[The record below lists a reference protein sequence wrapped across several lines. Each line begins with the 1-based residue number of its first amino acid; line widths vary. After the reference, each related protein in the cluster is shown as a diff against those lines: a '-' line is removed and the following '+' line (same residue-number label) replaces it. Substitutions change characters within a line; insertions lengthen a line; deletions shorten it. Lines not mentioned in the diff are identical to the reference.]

1 MGADAK
7 SPPAPRGDLTS
18 EQLSGC
24 ARWLRRRRGF
34 GLRRI
39 AGGRWA
45 VAAAIILALASCD
58 GVSQR
63 AERIVSDL
71 RDPLPMPVVD
81 APIDTTPRAG
91 PGRTVA
97 AVPTNRPVDDP
108 GPEIVIRRHDDGE
121 APAAPKGEVSGGT
134 APRRPGD
141 ITLNFAGA
149 DIRDVASSVLGDM
162 LKLNYVI
169 DPEVKGPINFNVSRP
184 LARDELLPT
193 FEAVLN
199 SRGATMTNVNGIV
212 RVTMMRPDT
221 KATPAVAGAIPAP
234 RSPADRTEAF
244 PLRYVGATDM
254 QHVLEK
260 VLPQGQVVIAD
271 DKRHLVLVQGGPRE
285 LQIAE
290 DTVRIF
296 DIDQLN
302 GMSMALVPLRTAQPV
317 AVSDE
322 LKNIFASRREAD
334 GDPIRF
340 MAVDRLN
347 AVMVLSRSNQYLD
360 EARAWI
366 QRLDRS
372 RNLNERRV
380 YVYNLQYAKAA
391 QVGQKLQGLLSNLD
405 IQFKASGQPAG
416 GDGLGID
423 KNPDAKPNGAKPGS
437 PAVEQVSA
445 VSTSVATPAVAGS
458 PPPRP
463 GDPANDTGVRIE
475 ADESHNALMISASA
489 RDYELIRQ
497 VLEGVDVP
505 PLQVLIEVTVAEVSL
520 NDQLNYGVEYFFN
533 SGRTN
538 TLLTTA
544 NSVGITPPVPGFA
557 LSWISG
563 NGTPRAILD
572 ALSAVTQTKVI
583 STPRLLVLSNE
594 TARLQVG
601 DVVPIITQSATSTVT
616 SSPLVVNN
624 VTYKETGVVLEVTP
638 RVNAGGF
645 VTMDVNQSVSNVV
658 NTTTSNIDSP
668 TIQQRRLS
676 STVSVK
682 TGQTILLGGLIQQND
697 NRSNSGI
704 PVLGDLPGIG
714 SLFATRNN
722 SAGRTELIVLMT
734 PRVIAN
740 DAQARAVTGRME
752 QQFQNVL
759 DTSTMVPPR
768 LPPQR

>member
-1 MGADAK
+1 MVAGRLWLLGAA
-7 SPPAPRGDLTS
+7 L
-18 EQLSGC
+18 C
-24 ARWLRRRRGF
+24 
-34 GLRRI
+34 
-39 AGGRWA
+39 
-45 VAAAIILALASCD
+45 LASVGCD

-63 AERIVSDL
+63 AERIANDISA
-71 RDPLPMPVVD
+71 PLPAPAAEALVD
-81 APIDTTPRAG
+81 TAPLAG

-97 AVPTNRPVDDP
+97 AMPANRPLDDP
-108 GPEIVIRRHDDGE
+108 GPEIVVRRRDDPE
-121 APAAPKGEVSGGT
+121 RASAAKDEVSGAT

-149 DIRDVASSVLGDM
+149 DVRDVAASVLGDM

-169 DPEVKGPINFNVSRP
+169 DPDVKGPINFNVSRP
-184 LARDELLPT
+184 VSRDELLPT

-199 SRGATMTNVNGIV
+199 SRGATMQQVNGIV
-212 RVTMMRPDT
+212 RITPMRPDG
-221 KATPAVAGAIPAP
+221 KAGPAVAGAIPPP
-234 RSPADRTEAF
+234 RSPSERSEAF

-260 VLPQGQVVIAD
+260 VLPPGQVVIAD
-271 DKRHLVLVQGGPRE
+271 DKRHIVVVQGGPRE

-290 DTVRIF
+290 ETVRIF
-296 DIDQLN
+296 DVDQLS
-302 GMSMALVPLRTAQPV
+302 GMSMALVPLRTAQP
-317 AVSDE
+317 AAMTDE
-322 LKNIFASRREAD
+322 LKNIFASRRDAD

-340 MAVDRLN
+340 MAVERLN

-372 RNLNERRV
+372 RNLNERRI

-405 IQFKASGQPAG
+405 IQFKSPSQSAG
-416 GDGLGID
+416 GDGLGGD
-423 KNPDAKPNGAKPGS
+423 GKTPDGKTNPPRPDGA
-437 PAVEQVSA
+437 PAAQPVSA
-445 VSTSVATPAVAGS
+445 VSTTPAVAGS

-463 GDPANDTGVRIE
+463 GDPASDTGVRIE
-475 ADESHNALMISASA
+475 ADESHNALLISANA

-497 VLEGVDVP
+497 VLAGVDVP
-505 PLQVLIEVTVAEVSL
+505 PLQVLVEVTVAEVTL

-533 SGRTN
+533 SGRSN

-544 NSVGITPPVPGFA
+544 ATATIVPATPGFA
-557 LSWISG
+557 LSYLSG
-563 NGTPRAILD
+563 NASPRAILD
-572 ALSAVTQTKVI
+572 ALSAVTQTRVI

-616 SSPLVVNN
+616 SNPAVVNN

-676 STVSVK
+676 STISVK
-682 TGQTILLGGLIQQND
+682 TGQTVLLGGLIQQND
-697 NRSNSGI
+697 SHGNSGI
-704 PVLGDLPGIG
+704 PVLGDLPGVG
-714 SLFATRNN
+714 ALFGTRNN
-722 SAGRTELIVLMT
+722 SSGRTELIVLMT
-734 PRVIAN
+734 PRVISN
-740 DAQARAVTGRME
+740 DAQARAATGQMQ
-752 QQFQNVL
+752 QQFQAVL
-759 DTSTMVPPR
+759 DTSTMTPPR

>member
-1 MGADAK
+1 M
-7 SPPAPRGDLTS
+7 
-18 EQLSGC
+18 
-24 ARWLRRRRGF
+24 
-34 GLRRI
+34 
-39 AGGRWA
+39 
-45 VAAAIILALASCD
+45 
-58 GVSQR
+58 SQR
-63 AERIVSDL
+63 AERLVN
-71 RDPLPMPVVD
+71 DPGGLLPSAAAVPVET
-81 APIDTTPRAG
+81 APLAG

-97 AVPTNRPVDDP
+97 AMPANRALDDP
-108 GPEIVIRRHDDGE
+108 GPEIIVRRRDD
-121 APAAPKGEVSGGT
+121 ADQAAPKGEVAGAT
-134 APRRPGD
+134 APHRPGD

-149 DIRDVASSVLGDM
+149 DIRDVAASVLGDM

-169 DPEVKGPINFNVSRP
+169 DPEIKGPINFNVSRP
-184 LARDELLPT
+184 VSREELLPT

-212 RVTMMRPDT
+212 RVTPLRQDG
-221 KATPAVAGAIPAP
+221 KAIPAVAGAIPPP

-260 VLPQGQVVIAD
+260 VLPAGQVVIAD
-271 DKRHLVLVQGGPRE
+271 DKRHIVVVQGGPHE

-290 DTVRIF
+290 ETVRIF
-296 DIDQLN
+296 DIDQLS

-322 LKNIFASRREAD
+322 LKNIFASRREAE

-380 YVYNLQYAKAA
+380 YVYNLQYAKAG
-391 QVGQKLQGLLSNLD
+391 QVGQKLQGLLSNLN
-405 IQFKASGQPAG
+405 IQFKASGQPGG
-416 GDGLGID
+416 GDGLGGD
-423 KNPDAKPNGAKPGS
+423 VKAPDAAKPNGARPGGA
-437 PAVEQVSA
+437 PVEQVSA
-445 VSTSVATPAVAGS
+445 VSASPAVAGA

-463 GDPANDTGVRIE
+463 GDPASDTGVRIE
-475 ADESHNALMISASA
+475 ADESHNALLISASA

-505 PLQVLIEVTVAEVSL
+505 PLQVLIEVTVAEVTL

-538 TLLTTA
+538 TLLTTS

-563 NGTPRAILD
+563 NASPRAILD

-616 SSPLVVNN
+616 NNPLVVNN
-624 VTYKETGVVLEVTP
+624 VTYRETGVVLEVTP

-676 STVSVK
+676 STISVK
-682 TGQTILLGGLIQQND
+682 TGQTVLLGGLIQQND

-704 PVLGDLPGIG
+704 PVLGDLPGVG

-722 SAGRTELIVLMT
+722 SSGRTELIMLMT
-734 PRVIAN
+734 PRVISN
-740 DAQARAVTGRME
+740 DAQARAVTGQQIQ

-759 DTSTMVPPR
+759 DTSAMMPPR
-768 LPPQR
+768 LPPPR

>member
-1 MGADAK
+1 M
-7 SPPAPRGDLTS
+7 
-18 EQLSGC
+18 
-24 ARWLRRRRGF
+24 
-34 GLRRI
+34 
-39 AGGRWA
+39 
-45 VAAAIILALASCD
+45 
-58 GVSQR
+58 SQR
-63 AERIVSDL
+63 AERVVNDPGG
-71 RDPLPMPVVD
+71 PLPSAAAAAPVET
-81 APIDTTPRAG
+81 APLAG

-97 AVPTNRPVDDP
+97 AISANRAIDDP
-108 GPEIVIRRHDDGE
+108 GPEIVVRRRDD
-121 APAAPKGEVSGGT
+121 ADQAAPKGEVSGAT
-134 APRRPGD
+134 APHRPGD

-149 DIRDVASSVLGDM
+149 DIRDVAASVLGDM

-184 LARDELLPT
+184 VSREELLPT

-212 RVTMMRPDT
+212 RVTPLRQDG
-221 KATPAVAGAIPAP
+221 KAIPAVAGAIPPP

-260 VLPQGQVVIAD
+260 VLPAGQVVIAD
-271 DKRHLVLVQGGPRE
+271 DKRHIVVVQGGPRE

-290 DTVRIF
+290 ETVRIF
-296 DIDQLN
+296 DIDQLS

-322 LKNIFASRREAD
+322 LKNIFASRREAE

-380 YVYNLQYAKAA
+380 YVYNLQYAKAG
-391 QVGQKLQGLLSNLD
+391 QVGQKLQGLLSNLN
-405 IQFKASGQPAG
+405 IQFKASGQPGG
-416 GDGLGID
+416 GDGLGGD
-423 KNPDAKPNGAKPGS
+423 GKAPDAAKPNGVKPGGG
-437 PAVEQVSA
+437 PLEQVSA
-445 VSTSVATPAVAGS
+445 VSASPAVAGA

-463 GDPANDTGVRIE
+463 GDPASDPGVRIE
-475 ADESHNALMISASA
+475 ADESHNALLISASA

-505 PLQVLIEVTVAEVSL
+505 PLQVLVEVTVAEVTL

-538 TLLTTA
+538 TLLTTS

-563 NGTPRAILD
+563 NASPRAILD

-616 SSPLVVNN
+616 NNPLVVNN
-624 VTYKETGVVLEVTP
+624 VTYRETGVVLEVTP

-676 STVSVK
+676 STISVK
-682 TGQTILLGGLIQQND
+682 TGQTVLLGGLIQQND

-704 PVLGDLPGIG
+704 PVLGDLPGVG
-714 SLFATRNN
+714 SLFGTRRN
-722 SAGRTELIVLMT
+722 SSGRTELIILMT
-734 PRVIAN
+734 PRVVAN
-740 DAQARAVTGRME
+740 DAQARAVTGQQIQ

-759 DTSTMVPPR
+759 DTSTMMPPR
-768 LPPQR
+768 LPPPR

>member
-1 MGADAK
+1 MHVFAG
-7 SPPAPRGDLTS
+7 TS
-18 EQLSGC
+18 
-24 ARWLRRRRGF
+24 
-34 GLRRI
+34 
-39 AGGRWA
+39 WA
-45 VAAAIILALASCD
+45 LMAVLCVALAGCD
-58 GVSQR
+58 AVSQR
-63 AERIVSDL
+63 AERLASNAPGPVTVSA
-71 RDPLPMPVVD
+71 VD
-81 APIDTTPRAG
+81 APIETAPLAAKERN
-91 PGRTVA
+91 VA
-97 AVPTNRPVDDP
+97 SMQANRPIDDP
-108 GPEIVIRRHDDGE
+108 GPEIIVRRRDDSDT
-121 APAAPKGEVSGGT
+121 PPAPKGEVSGAT
-134 APRRPGD
+134 THRAGD

-149 DIRDVASSVLGDM
+149 DIRDVAASVLGDM

-184 LARDELLPT
+184 VSRDELLPT

-199 SRGATMTNVNGIV
+199 SRGATMSNVNGIV
-212 RVTMMRPDT
+212 RVTMMRPDA
-221 KATPAVAGAIPAP
+221 KGTPAVAGAIPPP

-244 PLRYVGATDM
+244 PLRYVGAADM
-254 QHVLEK
+254 QKVLEK
-260 VLPQGQVVIAD
+260 VLPAGQVIIAD
-271 DKRHLVLVQGGPRE
+271 DRRHIVVVQGGPRE
-285 LQIAE
+285 LQTAE
-290 DTVRIF
+290 ETVRIF
-296 DIDQLN
+296 DIDQLR

-317 AVSDE
+317 AVTDE
-322 LKNIFASRREAD
+322 LKSIFASRRDGD

-360 EARAWI
+360 EARSWI

-380 YVYNLQYAKAA
+380 YVYNLQYAKAT

-405 IQFKASGQPAG
+405 IQFKPPSQPGG
-416 GDGLGID
+416 GDGLGAD
-423 KNPDAKPNGAKPGS
+423 KALDAKANTTKPAS
-437 PAVEQVSA
+437 PTAAQPVSA
-445 VSTSVATPAVAGS
+445 TTNAVAGA

-463 GDPANDTGVRIE
+463 ADPNADPNGVRIE
-475 ADESHNALMISASA
+475 ADESHNALLISASA
-489 RDYELIRQ
+489 RDYDLIRQ

-505 PLQVLIEVTVAEVSL
+505 PLQVLIEVTVAEVVL
-520 NDQLNYGVEYFFN
+520 NDKLNYGVEYFFN

-544 NSVGITPPVPGFA
+544 NAVGISPAVPGFA

-563 NGTPRAILD
+563 NGGPRAILD
-572 ALSAVTQTKVI
+572 ALSAVTETKVI

-616 SSPLVVNN
+616 SNPAVVNN
-624 VTYKETGVVLEVTP
+624 VTYRETGVVLEVTP

-697 NRSNSGI
+697 SRSNSGI
-704 PVLGDLPGIG
+704 PVLGDLPGVG
-714 SLFATRNN
+714 SLFGTRNN
-722 SAGRTELIVLMT
+722 SAGRTELILLMT
-734 PRVIAN
+734 PRVISN
-740 DAQARAVTGRME
+740 EAQARAVTGHME

-768 LPPQR
+768 LPPPR